1 MCLCAHV
8 LVCMSVRVFRRG
20 VQEADGREVS
30 RERSL
35 EDFPVPGKEAGLSP
49 VAEQSIRT
57 QQGQAGKVGPT
68 GVEGK
73 GSVKKGLDL
82 ERVRTVHGSF
92 RWEAAQAAPS
102 QGRTD

>member
-8 LVCMSVRVFRRG
+8 LVCMSVHVFRRG

-49 VAEQSIRT
+49 VAEQSIRHSKAR
-57 QQGQAGKVGPT
+57 QARLGPL
-68 GVEGK
+68 GW
-73 GSVKKGLDL
+73 
-82 ERVRTVHGSF
+82 R
-92 RWEAAQAAPS
+92 
-102 QGRTD
+102 GRAV